1 MTRDIA
7 SGTVTKLEANSVF
20 YAELIQ
26 LHLLNSSGNDAVV
39 QFTSANADLEVA
51 TSTSS
56 ENTYVSQGQFIN
68 FGNLKETADMQI
80 QSFDLTFT
88 AVDTTTLAALIASDT
103 SQSSSGSALNGRR
116 VVVHRVI
123 LDADYKHT
131 SDDVYMIFDG
141 LINGFSLSEDENT
154 ATVNLNCSSRF
165 VNFDA
170 TAGRKTTV
178 GSQQIYFP
186 QDLGFEFASS
196 LKKDVRWGQA

>member
-7 SGTVTKLEANSVF
+7 SGTVTKLEANSIF

-26 LHLLNSSGNDAVV
+26 LHLRTTGSDLLV
-39 QFTSANADLEVA
+39 QYTSANADLEVA

-103 SQSSSGSALNGRR
+103 SDRALNGRR

-123 LDADYKHT
+123 LDAEYKHT

-141 LINGFSLSEDENT
+141 LINGFSLAEDENT

-186 QDLGFEFASS
+186 QDRGFEFASS

>member
-7 SGTVTKLEANSVF
+7 SGTVTKLEANSIF

-26 LHLLNSSGNDAVV
+26 LHLRTTGSDLLV
-39 QFTSANADLEVA
+39 QYTSANADLEVA

-123 LDADYKHT
+123 LDADYTHT